1 MSKWPPL
8 PPHCRGGVMVGV
20 VVVVVV
26 VGASDVD
33 GVVVV
38 GVPDCRA

>member
-1 MSKWPPL
+1 MGPPPSPL
-8 PPHCRGGVMVGV
+8 QGGGVMVG
-20 VVVVVV
+20 VVVV